1 VTWDGVA
8 AWLLV
13 FVGLALTIDAW
24 TVVRYFRRQIR
35 IAGGSWILVAFLS
48 VVQTIT
54 AVAAWFTLVRALVLA
69 FGPSLWFSIVSGLAL
84 VWLLLIPRLLR
95 AEFRSH
101 EGR

>member
-1 VTWDGVA
+1 VTWDGAA

-13 FVGLALTIDAW
+13 FIGLALTIDAW
-24 TVVRYFRRQIR
+24 TVAHYFRRQIR

-54 AVAAWFTLVRALVLA
+54 AVAAWFTLARALVLA
-69 FGPSLWFSIVSGLAL
+69 FGPSVWFSIVSGLAL

-95 AEFRSH
+95 ATFRAH